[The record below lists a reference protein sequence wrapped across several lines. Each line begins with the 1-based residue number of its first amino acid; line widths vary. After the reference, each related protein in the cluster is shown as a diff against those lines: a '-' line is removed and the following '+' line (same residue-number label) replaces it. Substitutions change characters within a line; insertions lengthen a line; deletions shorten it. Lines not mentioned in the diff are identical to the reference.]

1 MQKAKPGSRKT
12 QETSLSANNY
22 TRELLEACCV
32 WNSMLAAPSDGYSRC
47 SLCVTCYD
55 IRVFNDCRKNY
66 FVLSFSFVL
75 NLQFYHIL
83 YNFTICFT

>member
-32 WNSMLAAPSDGYSRC
+32 WNSMLDDPSNEYSRC
-47 SLCVTCYD
+47 FLCVTCYD
-55 IRVFNDCRKNY
+55 IRVLNDSRKNY
-66 FVLSFSFVL
+66 FSNKFLVRSQSS
-75 NLQFYHIL
+75 IL
-83 YNFTICFT
+83 PYFI